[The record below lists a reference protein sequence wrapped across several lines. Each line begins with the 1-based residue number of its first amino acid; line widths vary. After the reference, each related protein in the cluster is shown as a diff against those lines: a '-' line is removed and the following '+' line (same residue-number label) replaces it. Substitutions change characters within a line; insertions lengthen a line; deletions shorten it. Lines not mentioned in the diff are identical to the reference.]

1 MYTRVNIICQ
11 EGKMESY
18 KLASLLLNIR
28 GISITSAAKSCGLNA
43 SAVAGWLKGVPGR
56 LSQEKQNIFLGYL
69 GISGGTL
76 ASDRVHLWTIDH
88 NLEPLREI
96 LAWVGEEFENI
107 VLIPQNIRVKD
118 WLPTSNLF
126 LLYSSPKSIRILLR
140 QKISPLVLPGPK
152 SWVNPTNLPHVKWFE
167 YKKGSGIIDKLTTNP
182 LLLIPRN
189 RFDKFMSDS
198 SVSLE
203 EYDQTLELMKKTPP
217 QEKIPTKQR
226 KSLTS
231 KELREIRE
239 RAEDV
244 SVGSGVL
251 REDIWTLLDHIESN
265 EGK

>member
-1 MYTRVNIICQ
+1 MSTMTLNEAKIIKDLIVLS
-11 EGKMESY
+11 GKAPSRIAEE
-18 KLASLLLNIR
+18 A
-28 GISITSAAKSCGLNA
+28 GL
-43 SAVAGWLKGVPGR
+43 SRSGVLQWLKKEVGIGSRARDKLLSVLGV
-56 LSQEKQNIFLGYL
+56 
-69 GISGGTL
+69 SGGTL

-88 NLEPLREI
+88 NLGPLREI

-126 LLYSSPKSIRILLR
+126 LLYSSPKFIRILLR

-152 SWVNPTNLPHVKWFE
+152 SWVNSTNLPHVKWFE
-167 YKKGSGIIDKLTTNP
+167 YQKGSGIIDKLTTNP

-203 EYDQTLELMKKTPP
+203 EYDQILELMKKTPP
-217 QEKIPTKQR
+217 QEKIPTRQR

-231 KELREIRE
+231 KELREIRD
-239 RAEDV
+239 RAEDW

-251 REDIWTLLDHIESN
+251 REDIWTLLDHIESQ

>member
-1 MYTRVNIICQ
+1 MTLNEAKIIKDLIVLS
-11 EGKMESY
+11 GKAPSRIAEE
-18 KLASLLLNIR
+18 A
-28 GISITSAAKSCGLNA
+28 GL
-43 SAVAGWLKGVPGR
+43 SRSGVLQWLKKEVGIGSRARDKLLSVLGV
-56 LSQEKQNIFLGYL
+56 
-69 GISGGTL
+69 SGGTL

-88 NLEPLREI
+88 NLGPLREI

-126 LLYSSPKSIRILLR
+126 LLYSSPKFIRILLR

-152 SWVNPTNLPHVKWFE
+152 SWVNSTNLPHVKWFE
-167 YKKGSGIIDKLTTNP
+167 YQKGSGIIDKLTTNP

-203 EYDQTLELMKKTPP
+203 EYDQILELMNGSGKSG
-217 QEKIPTKQR
+217 EKNPTKQG

-231 KELREIRE
+231 KELKEIRD
-239 RAEDV
+239 RAEDG
-244 SVGSGVL
+244 SVDSGVL
-251 REDIWTLLDHIESN
+251 REDIRTLLDHIETQ